1 VIPFQCLSL
10 YLHHL
15 FGSLIPVCVSVSFC
29 FKFCHKPV
37 NSLFSLAKGIVVQ
50 VKKKL
55 MNLGHAQR
63 LVPTYS

>member
-1 VIPFQCLSL
+1 MIPVQCLSL

-15 FGSLIPVCVSVSFC
+15 FGSLIPFYVSFC
-29 FKFCHKPV
+29 FKFCQKSV
-37 NSLFSLAKGIVVQ
+37 KSLFNLAKEIDVQ